1 MASASFRL
9 VRLNNRFLK
18 CPESFAR
25 PVVVICFDGLDP
37 NYVIAADRKGVIPTI
52 SNMIKKGF
60 YSEVRCSMPS
70 FTNPNNISIVT
81 GESTNVHGIC
91 GNYFFDSTTNTEVM
105 MNDPKYLTAEN
116 TIFSKFY
123 EEKYKVG
130 AVTAKNKLFNL
141 LSYKLKFDQQE
152 NHHPICFSVEGAK
165 EAVFEKNG
173 IDNLINQLGDP
184 PDIYSAESS
193 VYVLKAGVHL
203 QNNSKLRR
211 DILYLSTTDYVFH
224 KYGPEESESMDYLR
238 EMDNQTSELIKSDCL
253 VAITAD
259 HGMNAKNKGVIY
271 LEEIVPSTST
281 VILPI
286 TDPYVKHHASLGSYA
301 TIYLSKEELKNTD
314 SIIQTL
320 LRTEGIESVYK
331 REKAAKLFNLP
342 KDRIGHLV
350 LVSKKQYVL
359 GTSKSK
365 HDLSVLDRPL
375 RSHGGLTEQ
384 KVPFILSSVLKTKRK
399 PRNNYDIFEYCLNDL

>member
-1 MASASFRL
+1 
-9 VRLNNRFLK
+9 
-18 CPESFAR
+18 
-25 PVVVICFDGLDP
+25 
-37 NYVIAADRKGVIPTI
+37 
-52 SNMIKKGF
+52 
-60 YSEVRCSMPS
+60 MPP
-70 FTNPNNISIVT
+70 F
-81 GESTNVHGIC
+81 
-91 GNYFFDSTTNTEVM
+91 
-105 MNDPKYLTAEN
+105 
-116 TIFSKFY
+116 
-123 EEKYKVG
+123 
-130 AVTAKNKLFNL
+130 
-141 LSYKLKFDQQE
+141 
-152 NHHPICFSVEGAK
+152 
-165 EAVFEKNG
+165 
-173 IDNLINQLGDP
+173 
-184 PDIYSAESS
+184 
-193 VYVLKAGVHL
+193 
-203 QNNSKLRR
+203 
-211 DILYLSTTDYVFH
+211 

-271 LEEIVPSTST
+271 LEEIVPS
-281 VILPI
+281 
-286 TDPYVKHHASLGSYA
+286 HHASLGSYA